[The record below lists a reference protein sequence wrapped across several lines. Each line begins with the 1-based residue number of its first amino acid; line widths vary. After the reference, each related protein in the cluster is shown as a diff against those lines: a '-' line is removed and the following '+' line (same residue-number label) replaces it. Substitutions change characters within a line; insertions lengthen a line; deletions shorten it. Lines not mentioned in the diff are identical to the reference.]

1 MLGSYIKNIN
11 LKKQRVTKMKKSIL
25 RFLGYITYTIFI
37 GFVYLQGI
45 KYAGNLEKIVA
56 SQTYNPFPLLLFK
69 MIFPIVLGILMALP
83 HFFELCATKVAWR
96 YDWVKFISI
105 GIPTFFV
112 TILPLVY
119 FYTPGLVGYLYLLF
133 GEFIHSLLIPQ
144 TFGGIVFG
152 YVLLSSCNKRYS

>member
-1 MLGSYIKNIN
+1 MKNN
-11 LKKQRVTKMKKSIL
+11 IL
-25 RFLGYITYTIFI
+25 RFFGYLAYTIFI
-37 GFVYLQGI
+37 GYVYLQGI

-56 SQTYNPFPLLLFK
+56 TQTFNPFPLLVFK

-83 HFFELCATKVAWR
+83 HLFKLWATKVAWR

-112 TILPLVY
+112 TILPLAY
-119 FYTPGLVGYLYLLF
+119 FYPPGLGRYLYLLF
-133 GEFIHSLLIPQ
+133 GQIIHSLLIPQ

-152 YVLLSSCNKRYS
+152 YVLLSSFNKRNS